1 MKIAR
6 PTTAAEIRQAFL
18 DFFEEKGHT
27 RVASAPLVPHGDD
40 TLLFVNAG
48 MVPFKDTFLGLEKR
62 PYLRATSSQKCM
74 RVSGKHNDLEEVG
87 PSPRHHTF
95 FEMLGNFSFGDYFK
109 REAIHYAWEALTT
122 VFGVPGDRLVAT
134 VFLDD
139 DLAYG
144 VWQNEIGLPAERILR
159 MGEKTNFWS
168 MGDTGPC
175 GPTSE
180 LHFDWGLAACTCGR
194 PDCSVA
200 LDNGCARWLEVWNL
214 VFMQF
219 NQDANGVRTLLPKPG
234 VDTGMGLE
242 RLVSVIQGA
251 AANYDTDLF
260 QPIMRRVQALLGH
273 DDAQMAAQIISYRV
287 IADHAR
293 AITFLIGDGVLPG
306 NEGRNYILRLVLRR
320 AARYGRLLGFSEPF
334 LHQVSCTV
342 IEQLGDVYPELAE
355 RADFIL
361 ATIQHEEE
369 RFLRTLDLGLALLEE
384 LMAEVK
390 TQGGT
395 VLPGDAAFRLWDTY
409 GFPLDLTRDIA
420 AENGLAIDMPGY
432 RAALEQQR
440 QRARAAAQFGGG
452 GEGRDLSVYASVLDR
467 LPAGGV
473 EHLYL
478 LASEAETTVAAIIA
492 GGAPVAQA
500 HEGQLVEIVLAATP
514 FYVESGGQVSD
525 TGVIRSATFE
535 VFGNLEGLTATSPA
549 WEVVVNDT
557 RRPVA
562 GVIVHIG
569 QVTRGTVTEG
579 DRAVAAVNVQRRW
592 DIMRNHTATHLLH
605 AELRRVL
612 GDHVHQAGSLVAPDR
627 LRFDFTHP
635 GTVSEQDLAAIEQ
648 GVSDWIYRNDP
659 VAWRW
664 MAYKDAVAT
673 GAMALFGEKYGD
685 EVRVVEIGAPA
696 PPTDH
701 RSPITDYP
709 SPRSL
714 VSRELCGGN
723 HVHNT
728 AEIGVFHIS
737 SEGSVG
743 SGVRRIEAVTGRGA
757 HALLQ
762 ERLNL
767 LHRAAVTLGV
777 PEVEIDRKAQALLEQ
792 IAGQQKEL
800 ARLRQQ
806 AARQEF
812 QALLGQVVLVADG
825 VQVLAQPVTAA
836 DANVMRQMTDWF
848 RNQLGSG
855 VVVLGAAIDG
865 KPQLVAAVTDDLVS
879 RGVHAGKLVQ
889 AIAKQLGGGGGGR
902 PNLAQAGG
910 VDLAGLPA
918 ALAEAPALVANQ
930 LA

>member
-27 RVASAPLVPHGDD
+27 RVPSAPLVPHGDD

-62 PYLRATSSQKCM
+62 PYVRAASSQKCM

-122 VFGVPGDRLVAT
+122 VFGVPGERLVAT

-144 VWQNEIGLPAERILR
+144 VWCDEIGLPPERILR

-180 LHFDWGLAACTCGR
+180 LHFDWGPAACTCGR

-200 LDNGCARWLEVWNL
+200 LDNGCPRWLEVWNL

-219 NQDANGVRTLLPKPG
+219 NQDASGLRTPLPKPG

-260 QPIMRRVQALLGH
+260 QPIMRRVQELLGH
-273 DDAQMAAQIISYRV
+273 DDAQMASQIIAYRV

-320 AARYGRLLGFSEPF
+320 AARYGRLLGFTEPF
-334 LHQVSCTV
+334 LHQVSRTV
-342 IEQLGDVYPELAE
+342 IEQMGGVYPELAE

-361 ATIQHEEE
+361 STVQHEEE

-390 TQGGT
+390 AQGET
-395 VLPGDAAFRLWDTY
+395 MLPGDAAFRLWDTY

-420 AENGLAIDMPGY
+420 VENGLAIDMAGY

-440 QRARAAAQFGGG
+440 QRARAAAQFGGAG
-452 GEGRDLSVYASVLDR
+452 DGKDLSVYASLLER

-473 EHLYL
+473 DHLYL
-478 LASEAETTVAAIIA
+478 VATEAESTVVAILV
-492 GGAPVAQA
+492 GGVVVEEAQ
-500 HEGQLVEIVLAATP
+500 EGQQAELVLAATP

-525 TGVIRSATFE
+525 TGVIRSATSK
-535 VFGNLEGLTATSPA
+535 VFGNLGGLAPA
-549 WEVVVNDT
+549 WEFTVSDT

-562 GVIVHIG
+562 GVIVHRG
-569 QVTRGTVTEG
+569 QVTRGAVSEG
-579 DRAVAAVNVQRRW
+579 SQAVAAVDVQRRW

-612 GDHVHQAGSLVAPDR
+612 GAHVHQAGSLVAPDR

-635 GTVSEQDLAAIEQ
+635 GVVSPQELAAIEQ

-685 EVRVVEIGAPA
+685 EVRVVEVGAA
-696 PPTDH
+696 NLSALPT
-701 RSPITDYP
+701 
-709 SPRSL
+709 
-714 VSRELCGGN
+714 SRELCGGN

-737 SEGSVG
+737 SEGGVS

-762 ERLNL
+762 SRLDL
-767 LHRAAVTLGV
+767 LHRTAAALGA
-777 PEVEIDRKAQALLEQ
+777 PETEVDRRAQALVEQ
-792 IAGQQKEL
+792 LASQQKEL
-800 ARLRQQ
+800 ARLREQ

-812 QALLGQVVLVADG
+812 QALLSQVVTVDG
-825 VQVLAQPVTAA
+825 VQVLAQPVAAA

-848 RNQLGSG
+848 RNQLGSC
-855 VVVLGAAIDG
+855 VVVLGAGIDG
-865 KPQLVAAVTDDLVS
+865 KPQLVAAVTDDLVA

-918 ALAEAPALVANQ
+918 ALAQAPALVAEQ
-930 LA
+930 TGRSSTSPRS

>member
-62 PYLRATSSQKCM
+62 PYVRAASSQKCM

-180 LHFDWGLAACTCGR
+180 LHFDWGPAACTCGR

-219 NQDANGVRTLLPKPG
+219 DQDANGVRTPLPKPG

-251 AANYDTDLF
+251 TANYDTDLF
-260 QPIMRRVQALLGH
+260 RPIMLRVQELLNH
-273 DDAQMAAQIISYRV
+273 DDAQMAAQYVSYRV

-320 AARYGRLLGFSEPF
+320 AARHGRLLGFTEPF
-334 LHQVSCTV
+334 LHRVSRTV
-342 IEQLGDVYPELAE
+342 IDQMGGVYPELAE

-361 ATIQHEEE
+361 STIQHEEE

-390 TQGGT
+390 AQGQGT
-395 VLPGDAAFRLWDTY
+395 LPGDAAFRLWDTY

-420 AENGLAIDMPGY
+420 VENGLTIDLPGY

-440 QRARAAAQFGGG
+440 QRARAAAQFGGAG
-452 GEGRDLSVYASVLDR
+452 DGKDLSVYAGVLER

-473 EHLYL
+473 DHLYL
-478 LASEAETTVAAIIA
+478 VATESESAVVALIADGAVVSQASA
-492 GGAPVAQA
+492 GQ
-500 HEGQLVEIVLAATP
+500 QVEIVLAATP

-525 TGVIRSATFE
+525 TGIIRSVA
-535 VFGNLEGLTATSPA
+535 GSPS
-549 WEVVVNDT
+549 WEVAVSDT

-562 GVIVHIG
+562 GVIVHRG
-569 QVTRGTVTEG
+569 QVTHGAVTEG
-579 DRAVAAVNVQRRW
+579 SQAVAAVDVQRRW

-612 GDHVHQAGSLVAPDR
+612 GAHVHQAGSLVAPDR

-635 GTVSEQDLAAIEQ
+635 GMVSEQELAAIEQ
-648 GVSDWIYRNDP
+648 GVNDWIYRNDP
-659 VAWRW
+659 VTWRW

-685 EVRVVEIGAPA
+685 EVRVVEVGGAA
-696 PPTDH
+696 LPTL
-701 RSPITDYP
+701 PT
-709 SPRSL
+709 
-714 VSRELCGGN
+714 SRELCGGN
-723 HVHNT
+723 HVNNT

-737 SEGSVG
+737 SEGGVS

-757 HALLQ
+757 HARLQ
-762 ERLNL
+762 ERLGL
-767 LHRAAVTLGV
+767 LHRTASALGA
-777 PEVEIDRKAQALLEQ
+777 PETEIERRAQALMEQ
-792 IAGQQKEL
+792 VASQQKEL
-800 ARLRQQ
+800 ARLREQ

-812 QALLGQVVLVADG
+812 QTLLSKVVAVNG
-825 VQVLAQPVTAA
+825 IQVLAQPVSAA

-855 VVVLGAAIDG
+855 VVVLGAGIDG
-865 KPQLVAAVTDDLVS
+865 KPQLVAAVTDDLVA

-889 AIAKQLGGGGGGR
+889 TIAKRLGGGGGGR

-918 ALAEAPALVANQ
+918 ALAETPALVAEQ
-930 LA
+930 AERSSTSARS

>member
-1 MKIAR
+1 MEAGPGMKIAR

-18 DFFEEKGHT
+18 DYFEEKGHT
-27 RVASAPLVPHGDD
+27 RVPSAPLVPHGDD

-48 MVPFKDTFLGLEKR
+48 MVPFKDAFLGLEKR
-62 PYLRATSSQKCM
+62 PYVRAASSQKCM

-122 VFGVPGDRLVAT
+122 VFGLPGERLVAT
-134 VFLDD
+134 VFSDD
-139 DLAYG
+139 DYAFG

-180 LHFDWGLAACTCGR
+180 LHYDWGAAACTCGQ

-219 NQDANGVRTLLPKPG
+219 NQDASGVRTLLPKPG

-260 QPIMRRVQALLGH
+260 RPLMRRVQELLGH
-273 DDAQMAAQIISYRV
+273 DDAQMAAQIVSYRV

-334 LHQVSCTV
+334 LHQVSRTV
-342 IEQLGDVYPELAE
+342 IDQMGAAYPDLVD

-361 ATIQHEEE
+361 STIKHEEE

-384 LMAEVK
+384 LIAEVK
-390 TQGGT
+390 AQGQT

-420 AENGLAIDMPGY
+420 TENGLSIDMVGY

-452 GEGRDLSVYASVLDR
+452 EGKDLSVYAAVLDN

-478 LASEAETTVAAIIA
+478 LATETETAVAALIA
-492 GGAPVAQA
+492 GGARVSEA
-500 HEGQLVEIVLAATP
+500 HAGQQVEIVLAQTP

-525 TGVIRSATFE
+525 TGVIHSAAG
-535 VFGNLEGLTATSPA
+535 VFPS
-549 WEVVVNDT
+549 WEIAINDT

-562 GVIVHIG
+562 GVIVHSG

-579 DRAVAAVNVQRRW
+579 AAAVAAVDAARRW

-605 AELRRVL
+605 AQLRRVL
-612 GDHVHQAGSLVAPDR
+612 GAHVHQAGSLVAPDR

-635 GTVSEQDLAAIEQ
+635 GMVSPQDLAAIEQ
-648 GVSDWIYRNDP
+648 SVNDWIYRNDP
-659 VAWRW
+659 VSWRW

-685 EVRVVEIGAPA
+685 EVRVVEIGAPSA
-696 PPTDH
+696 PASQSTSLPA
-701 RSPITDYP
+701 SP
-709 SPRSL
+709 L
-714 VSRELCGGN
+714 SRELCGGN
-723 HVHNT
+723 HVNNT
-728 AEIGVFHIS
+728 AEIGVFHIG

-762 ERLNL
+762 ERLDL
-767 LHRAAVTLGV
+767 LHRTASALGV
-777 PEVEIDRKAQALLEQ
+777 PETEVDHKVQALLEQ
-792 IAGQQKEL
+792 VSGQQKEL

-806 AARQEF
+806 LARQEF
-812 QALLGQVVLVADG
+812 QSLLAQVVEVADG
-825 VQVLAQPVTAA
+825 IPVLAQQVAAA

-848 RNQLGSG
+848 RNQLGSC
-855 VVVLGAAIDG
+855 VVVLGAGIDD
-865 KPQLVAAVTDDLVS
+865 KPQLVAAVTDDLVQ

-889 AIAKQLGGGGGGR
+889 AIAKKLGGGGGGR

-918 ALAEAPALVANQ
+918 ALAEAPGLVAQQ
-930 LA
+930 LAAL

>member
-1 MKIAR
+1 
-6 PTTAAEIRQAFL
+6 
-18 DFFEEKGHT
+18 
-27 RVASAPLVPHGDD
+27 
-40 TLLFVNAG
+40 
-48 MVPFKDTFLGLEKR
+48 
-62 PYLRATSSQKCM
+62 
-74 RVSGKHNDLEEVG
+74 
-87 PSPRHHTF
+87 
-95 FEMLGNFSFGDYFK
+95 MLGNFSFGDYFK

-122 VFGVPGDRLVAT
+122 VFGVPGERLVAT
-134 VFLDD
+134 VFSDD
-139 DLAYG
+139 DFAFD
-144 VWQNEIGLPAERILR
+144 VWQNEIGLPPERILR

-180 LHFDWGLAACTCGR
+180 LHYDWGQAACTCGR

-200 LDNGCARWLEVWNL
+200 LDNGCGRWLEVWNL

-219 NQDANGVRTLLPKPG
+219 NQDASGVRTPLPKPG

-260 QPIMRRVQALLGH
+260 RPIMRRVQTLLGH
-273 DDAQMAAQIISYRV
+273 DDAQMAAQIVSYRV

-320 AARYGRLLGFSEPF
+320 AARHGRLLGFTEPF
-334 LHQVSCTV
+334 LHEVSRTV
-342 IEQLGDVYPELAE
+342 VEQMGHAYPELRE
-355 RADFIL
+355 RSDFIL
-361 ATIQHEEE
+361 STIRHEEE
-369 RFLRTLDLGLALLEE
+369 RFLRTLDLGLNLLGE

-390 TQGGT
+390 ARGQA

-420 AENGLAIDMPGY
+420 TENGLAIDMPGY

-440 QRARAAAQFGGG
+440 QRARAAAQFGGA
-452 GEGRDLSVYASVLDR
+452 GEGKDLSVYASVLDR

-478 LASEAETTVAAIIA
+478 LAGEAETTVAAIVVS
-492 GGAPVAQA
+492 GALVSQAQQ
-500 HEGQLVEIVLAATP
+500 GQQVEIVLAATP

-525 TGVIRSATFE
+525 SGVIRSAAG
-535 VFGNLEGLTATSPA
+535 VFPG
-549 WEVVVNDT
+549 WEVVVSDT

-562 GVIVHIG
+562 GVIVHSG
-569 QVTRGTVTEG
+569 QVAHGVVTEG
-579 DRAVAAVNVQRRW
+579 APAVAEVDMARRW

-612 GDHVHQAGSLVAPDR
+612 GTHVRQAGSLVAPDR

-635 GTVSEQDLAAIEQ
+635 GTLSSQEMAAIEQ
-648 GVSDWIYRNDP
+648 GVNDWIYRNDP
-659 VAWRW
+659 VSWRW

-685 EVRVVEIGAPA
+685 EVRVVEIGAPN
-696 PPTDH
+696 H
-701 RSPITDYP
+701 PITQSTNHP
-709 SPRSL
+709 VSQSTNLPASP

-723 HVHNT
+723 HVNNT
-728 AEIGVFHIS
+728 AEIGVFHIG

-743 SGVRRIEAVTGRGA
+743 SGVRRVEAVTGRGA

-762 ERLNL
+762 ERLDL
-767 LHRAAVTLGV
+767 LHRTASVLGV
-777 PEVEIDRKAQALLEQ
+777 PETEVDRKAQALLEQ
-792 IAGQQKEL
+792 VSSQQKEL
-800 ARLRQQ
+800 ARLREDL
-806 AARQEF
+806 ARQEF
-812 QALLGQVVLVADG
+812 RTLLAQVVELDG
-825 VQVLAQPVTAA
+825 GVKVLAQPVAA
-836 DANVMRQMTDWF
+836 VDATVMRQMTDWF

-855 VVVLGAAIDG
+855 VVVLGAGIDG
-865 KPQLVAAVTDDLVS
+865 KPQLVAAVTDDLVA

-889 AIAKQLGGGGGGR
+889 AVAKRLGGGGGGR

-918 ALAEAPALVANQ
+918 ALADVPGLVIAQ

>member
-18 DFFEEKGHT
+18 DYFEEKGHT
-27 RVASAPLVPHGDD
+27 RVASAPMVPHGDD

-62 PYLRATSSQKCM
+62 PYVRAASSQKCM

-109 REAIHYAWEALTT
+109 REAIHYAWEALTM
-122 VFGVPGDRLVAT
+122 VFGIPGERLVAT

-144 VWQNEIGLPAERILR
+144 VWRDEIGLPAERIHR

-180 LHFDWGLAACTCGR
+180 LHYDWGAAACTCGR

-200 LDNGCARWLEVWNL
+200 LDNGCGRWLEVWNL

-219 NQDANGVRTLLPKPG
+219 NQDASGARTPLPKPG

-260 QPIMRRVQALLGH
+260 RPIMLRVQALLGH
-273 DDAQMAAQIISYRV
+273 DDGQMAAQIIAYRV

-306 NEGRNYILRLVLRR
+306 NEGRSYILRLVLRR
-320 AARYGRLLGFSEPF
+320 AARYGRLLGFTEPF
-334 LHQVSCTV
+334 LHQVSRTV
-342 IEQLGDVYPELAE
+342 IDQMGEVYPELRE

-361 ATIQHEEE
+361 STIKHEEE
-369 RFLRTLDLGLALLEE
+369 RFLRTLDLGLNLLEE

-390 TQGGT
+390 GQGQA

-409 GFPLDLTRDIA
+409 GFPLDMTRDIA
-420 AENGLAIDMPGY
+420 TENGLAIDMPGY

-440 QRARAAAQFGGG
+440 QRARAAAQFGGA
-452 GEGRDLSVYASVLDR
+452 GEGKDLSVYAGVLDR

-478 LASEAETTVAAIIA
+478 LAGEAETTVAAIIA
-492 GGAPVAQA
+492 NGALVSQAQQ
-500 HEGQLVEIVLAATP
+500 GQQVEIVLAATP

-525 TGVIRSATFE
+525 TGVIRSVAGASL
-535 VFGNLEGLTATSPA
+535 GNR
-549 WEVVVNDT
+549 WEVVVGDM

-562 GVIVHIG
+562 GVIVHSG
-569 QVTRGTVTEG
+569 QVVRGVVTEG
-579 DRAVAAVNVQRRW
+579 TPAVAAVDVARRW

-612 GDHVHQAGSLVAPDR
+612 GTHVHQAGSLVAPDR

-635 GTVSEQDLAAIEQ
+635 GMLSEQELTAIEQ
-648 GVSDWIYRNDP
+648 GVNDAIYSNYP
-659 VAWRW
+659 VDWRW
-664 MAYKDAVAT
+664 MAYKDALTT

-685 EVRVVEIGAPA
+685 EVRVVEIGASTA
-696 PPTDH
+696 PNYQSTNQ
-701 RSPITDYP
+701 PI
-709 SPRSL
+709 SS

-723 HVHNT
+723 HVNNT
-728 AEIGVFHIS
+728 SQIGVFHLG
-737 SEGSVG
+737 SESSVG

-762 ERLNL
+762 ERLDL
-767 LHRAAVTLGV
+767 LHRTASALGV
-777 PEVEIDRKAQALLEQ
+777 PETEVDRKVQALLEQ
-792 IAGQQKEL
+792 VSSQQKEL
-800 ARLRQQ
+800 ARLREVL
-806 AARQEF
+806 ARQEF
-812 QALLGQVVLVADG
+812 QTLLAQVVELEGG
-825 VQVLAQPVTAA
+825 VKVLAQQVVAA
-836 DANVMRQMTDWF
+836 DATVMRQMTDWF
-848 RNQLGSG
+848 RNQLGSC
-855 VVVLGAAIDG
+855 VVVLGAGIDG
-865 KPQLVAAVTDDLVS
+865 KPQLVAAVTDDLVA

-889 AIAKQLGGGGGGR
+889 AVAKRLGGGGGGR

-918 ALAEAPALVANQ
+918 ALAEVPGLVAEQ
-930 LA
+930 LG

>member
-18 DFFEEKGHT
+18 DYFEEKGHT
-27 RVASAPLVPHGDD
+27 RVASAPMVPHGDD

-62 PYLRATSSQKCM
+62 PYVRAASSQKCM

-109 REAIHYAWEALTT
+109 REAIHYAWEALTM
-122 VFGVPGDRLVAT
+122 VFGIPGERLVAT

-144 VWQNEIGLPAERILR
+144 VWRDEIGLPAERIHR

-180 LHFDWGLAACTCGR
+180 LHYDWGAAACTCGR

-200 LDNGCARWLEVWNL
+200 LDNGCGRWLEVWNL

-219 NQDANGVRTLLPKPG
+219 NQDASGARTPLPKPG

-260 QPIMRRVQALLGH
+260 RPIMLRVQALLGH
-273 DDAQMAAQIISYRV
+273 DDGQMAAQIIAYRV

-306 NEGRNYILRLVLRR
+306 NEGRSYILRLVLRR
-320 AARYGRLLGFSEPF
+320 AARYGRLLGFTEPF
-334 LHQVSCTV
+334 LHQVSRTV
-342 IEQLGDVYPELAE
+342 IDQMGEVYPELRE

-361 ATIQHEEE
+361 STIKHEEE
-369 RFLRTLDLGLALLEE
+369 RFLRTLDLGLNLLEE

-390 TQGGT
+390 GQGQA

-409 GFPLDLTRDIA
+409 GFPLDMTRDIA
-420 AENGLAIDMPGY
+420 TENGLAIDMPGY

-440 QRARAAAQFGGG
+440 QRARAAAQFGGA
-452 GEGRDLSVYASVLDR
+452 GEGKDLSVYAGVLDR

-478 LASEAETTVAAIIA
+478 LAGEAETTVAAIIA
-492 GGAPVAQA
+492 NGALVSQAQQ
-500 HEGQLVEIVLAATP
+500 GQQVEIVLAATP

-525 TGVIRSATFE
+525 TGVIRSVAGASL
-535 VFGNLEGLTATSPA
+535 GNR
-549 WEVVVNDT
+549 WEVVVGDM

-562 GVIVHIG
+562 GVIVHSG
-569 QVTRGTVTEG
+569 QVVRGVVTEG
-579 DRAVAAVNVQRRW
+579 TPAVAAVDVARRW

-612 GDHVHQAGSLVAPDR
+612 GTHVHQAGSLVAPDR

-635 GTVSEQDLAAIEQ
+635 GMLSEQELTAIEQ
-648 GVSDWIYRNDP
+648 GVNDAIYSNYP
-659 VAWRW
+659 VDWRW
-664 MAYKDAVAT
+664 MAYKDALTT

-685 EVRVVEIGAPA
+685 EVRVVEIGASTA
-696 PPTDH
+696 PNYQSTNQ
-701 RSPITDYP
+701 PI
-709 SPRSL
+709 SS

-723 HVHNT
+723 HVNNT
-728 AEIGVFHIS
+728 SQIGVFHLG
-737 SEGSVG
+737 SESSVG

-762 ERLNL
+762 ERLDL
-767 LHRAAVTLGV
+767 LQPPRPWAYPRPRSTARCRRCWSKCPANRRNWPGCV
-777 PEVEIDRKAQALLEQ
+777 KCW
-792 IAGQQKEL
+792 L
-800 ARLRQQ
+800 ARSSRLFWLRWSSWK
-806 AARQEF
+806 AA
-812 QALLGQVVLVADG
+812 
-825 VQVLAQPVTAA
+825 
-836 DANVMRQMTDWF
+836 
-848 RNQLGSG
+848 
-855 VVVLGAAIDG
+855 
-865 KPQLVAAVTDDLVS
+865 S
-879 RGVHAGKLVQ
+879 RCWPSRWSRLTPLSCA
-889 AIAKQLGGGGGGR
+889 R
-902 PNLAQAGG
+902 
-910 VDLAGLPA
+910 
-918 ALAEAPALVANQ
+918 
-930 LA
+930 

>member
-62 PYLRATSSQKCM
+62 PYLRAASSQKCM

-144 VWQNEIGLPAERILR
+144 VWQNEIGLPPERILR

-180 LHFDWGLAACTCGR
+180 LHYDWGAAACTCGQ

-214 VFMQF
+214 VFMQY
-219 NQDANGVRTLLPKPG
+219 NQDASGVRTLLPKPG

-260 QPIMRRVQALLGH
+260 QPIMRHVQKLLGH
-273 DDAQMAAQIISYRV
+273 DDSQMAAQSISYRV

-320 AARYGRLLGFSEPF
+320 AARYGRLLGFTQPF
-334 LHQVSCTV
+334 LHQVSRTV
-342 IEQLGDVYPELAE
+342 IEQMGDAYPDLRE

-361 ATIQHEEE
+361 STIQHEEE

-384 LMAEVK
+384 LVAAVQARGE
-390 TQGGT
+390 T

-420 AENGLAIDMPGY
+420 TENGLTIDMPGY

-452 GEGRDLSVYASVLDR
+452 DGRDLTVYAAVLDR

-473 EHLYL
+473 DHLYL
-478 LASEAETTVAAIIA
+478 TAVEAETKVVALFVDGVPA
-492 GGAPVAQA
+492 VQV
-500 HEGQLVEIVLAATP
+500 HQGQQVEVVLAATP

-525 TGVIRSATFE
+525 TGVIRSAAGEFP
-535 VFGNLEGLTATSPA
+535 S
-549 WEVVVNDT
+549 WEVTVSDT

-562 GVIVHIG
+562 GVIVHVG
-569 QVTRGTVTEG
+569 QVTRGTVAEG
-579 DRAVAAVNVQRRW
+579 SQAVAAVDVQRRW

-612 GDHVHQAGSLVAPDR
+612 GAHVHQAGSLVAPDR

-635 GTVSEQDLAAIEQ
+635 GTVGAQELAAIEQ
-648 GVSDWIYRNDP
+648 GVNDWIYRNDP
-659 VAWRW
+659 VNWRW

-685 EVRVVEIGAPA
+685 EVRVVEVSATNLPLSQSTNL
-696 PPTDH
+696 PS
-701 RSPITDYP
+701 SP
-709 SPRSL
+709 L
-714 VSRELCGGN
+714 SRELCGGN
-723 HVHNT
+723 HVNHT

-762 ERLNL
+762 ERLGL
-767 LHRAAVTLGV
+767 LQRTAALLGV
-777 PEVEIDRKAQALLEQ
+777 PENELDRKTQALLEQ
-792 IAGQQKEL
+792 SAAQQKEL
-800 ARLRQQ
+800 ARLREQ

-812 QALLGQVVLVADG
+812 QALLSRVVQVDG

-836 DANVMRQMTDWF
+836 DLNVMRQMTDWF

-865 KPQLVAAVTDDLVS
+865 KPQLVAAVTDDLVA
-879 RGVHAGKLVQ
+879 RGLHAGKLVQ

-910 VDLAGLPA
+910 VDVAGLPP
-918 ALAEAPALVANQ
+918 ALAETPVLVANQ
-930 LA
+930 LS

>member
-1 MKIAR
+1 MNIAR

-18 DFFEEKGHT
+18 DYFEEKGHT
-27 RVASAPLVPHGDD
+27 HVPSAPLVPHGDD

-62 PYLRATSSQKCM
+62 PYVRAASSQKCM

-109 REAIHYAWEALTT
+109 REAIHYAWEALTM
-122 VFGVPGDRLVAT
+122 VFGVAGERLVAT

-144 VWQNEIGLPAERILR
+144 VWRNEIGLPPERILR

-180 LHFDWGLAACTCGR
+180 LHYDWGPAACTCGR
-194 PDCSVA
+194 ADCSVA

-219 NQDANGVRTLLPKPG
+219 NQDASGARTPLPKPG

-260 QPIMRRVQALLGH
+260 RPIMLRVQALLGH
-273 DDAQMAAQIISYRV
+273 DDAQMAAQIIAYRV

-320 AARYGRLLGFSEPF
+320 AARYGRLLGFTEPF
-334 LHQVSCTV
+334 LHEVSRTV
-342 IEQLGDVYPELAE
+342 IEQMGGVYPELRE

-361 ATIQHEEE
+361 STIRHEEE
-369 RFLRTLDLGLALLEE
+369 RFLRTLDLGLNLLGD

-390 TQGGT
+390 AQGQA

-409 GFPLDLTRDIA
+409 GFPLDMTRDIA
-420 AENGLAIDMPGY
+420 GENGLQIDMPGY

-440 QRARAAAQFGGG
+440 QRARAAAQFGGA
-452 GEGRDLSVYASVLDR
+452 GEGKDLSVYAGVLDR

-478 LASEAETTVAAIIA
+478 LAGEAETTVAAIVA
-492 GGAPVAQA
+492 NGALVSQAQQ
-500 HEGQLVEIVLAATP
+500 GQQVEIVLAATP

-525 TGVIRSATFE
+525 TGVIRSAAGASL
-535 VFGNLEGLTATSPA
+535 GNR
-549 WEVVVNDT
+549 WEVVVGDT

-562 GVIVHIG
+562 GVIVHSG
-569 QVTRGTVTEG
+569 QVVHGVVTEG
-579 DRAVAAVNVQRRW
+579 APAAAEVDMARRW

-612 GDHVHQAGSLVAPDR
+612 GTHVHQAGSLVAPDR

-635 GTVSEQDLAAIEQ
+635 GMLSEQELAAIEH
-648 GVSDWIYRNDP
+648 GVNDAIFSNHS
-659 VAWRW
+659 VDWRW

-685 EVRVVEIGAPA
+685 EVRVVEVGAPSA
-696 PPTDH
+696 PINQSTH
-701 RSPITDYP
+701 QPI
-709 SPRSL
+709 SL
-714 VSRELCGGN
+714 ISRELCGGN
-723 HVHNT
+723 HVNNT
-728 AEIGVFHIS
+728 SQIGVFHVG

-743 SGVRRIEAVTGRGA
+743 SGVRRIEALTGRGA

-762 ERLNL
+762 ERLDL
-767 LHRAAVTLGV
+767 LQRTASTLGV
-777 PEVEIDRKAQALLEQ
+777 PATEVDRKVQALLEQ
-792 IAGQQKEL
+792 VSSQQKEL
-800 ARLRQQ
+800 ARLREEL
-806 AARQEF
+806 ARQEF
-812 QALLGQVVLVADG
+812 QTLLAQVVEIQGG
-825 VQVLAQPVTAA
+825 VKVLAQQVAAA
-836 DANVMRQMTDWF
+836 DSNVMRQMTDWF

-855 VVVLGAAIDG
+855 VVVLGAGIDG
-865 KPQLVAAVTDDLVS
+865 KPQLVAAVTDDLVG

-889 AIAKQLGGGGGGR
+889 AVARRLGGGGGGR

-918 ALAEAPALVANQ
+918 ALAEVSGLVAGQ
-930 LA
+930 LG

>member
-1 MKIAR
+1 MNIAR

-27 RVASAPLVPHGDD
+27 RVASAPLVPHGDA

-62 PYLRATSSQKCM
+62 PYVRAASSQKCM

-122 VFGVPGDRLVAT
+122 VFGVPGERLVAT
-134 VFLDD
+134 VFTDD
-139 DLAYG
+139 DLAFD
-144 VWQNEIGLPAERILR
+144 VWRNEIGLPPERIHR

-180 LHFDWGLAACTCGR
+180 LHFDWGPAACTCGQA
-194 PDCSVA
+194 DCSVA

-219 NQDANGVRTLLPKPG
+219 NQDASGARTLLPKPG

-260 QPIMRRVQALLGH
+260 RPIMLRVQELLGH
-273 DDAQMAAQIISYRV
+273 SDAQMAEQTIAYRV

-320 AARYGRLLGFSEPF
+320 AARYGRLLGFTEPF
-334 LHQVSCTV
+334 LHKVSRTV
-342 IEQLGDVYPELAE
+342 IEQMGQAYPELNE
-355 RADFIL
+355 RADFIRS
-361 ATIQHEEE
+361 TIRHEED
-369 RFLRTLDLGLALLEE
+369 RFLRTLGLGLTLLED

-390 TQGGT
+390 SQGQT

-409 GFPLDLTRDIA
+409 GFPLDMTRDIA
-420 AENGLAIDMPGY
+420 AENGLGIDMPGY

-440 QRARAAAQFGGG
+440 QRARASAQFGGA
-452 GEGRDLSVYASVLDR
+452 GEGKDLSVYASVLDR

-473 EHLYL
+473 DHVYLY
-478 LASEAETTVAAIIA
+478 ATEAETTVTAIIA
-492 GGAPVAQA
+492 GGALAGQAQ
-500 HEGQLVEIVLAATP
+500 EGQQVEIVLAATP

-525 TGVIRSATFE
+525 TGLIRSVAGAFP
-535 VFGNLEGLTATSPA
+535 S
-549 WEVVVNDT
+549 WEVRIEDT

-569 QVTRGTVTEG
+569 RVITGVVREG
-579 DRAVAAVNVQRRW
+579 DQAVAAVDVQRRW

-612 GDHVHQAGSLVAPDR
+612 GTHVHQAGSLVAPDR

-635 GTVSEQDLAAIEQ
+635 GTVSEQEMAAIEQ
-648 GVSDWIYRNDP
+648 GVNEWIYRNDP
-659 VAWRW
+659 VNWRW
-664 MAYKDAVAT
+664 MAHKDAIAS

-685 EVRVVEIGAPA
+685 EVRVVEIGATNLPTSQSTNLPISQSTNLPA
-696 PPTDH
+696 PP
-701 RSPITDYP
+701 
-709 SPRSL
+709 L
-714 VSRELCGGN
+714 SRELCGGN
-723 HVHNT
+723 HVNNT
-728 AEIGVFHIS
+728 AEIGVFHIG

-743 SGVRRIEAVTGRGA
+743 AGVRRIEAVTGRGA
-757 HALLQ
+757 HAMLQ

-767 LHRAAVTLGV
+767 LHRAANTLGV
-777 PEVEIDRKAQALLEQ
+777 PENELDRKAQALVDQ
-792 IAGQQKEL
+792 VASQQREL
-800 ARLRQQ
+800 ARLREQL
-806 AARQEF
+806 ARQEV
-812 QALLGQVVLVADG
+812 QALLAQVVETAG
-825 VQVLAQPVTAA
+825 IKVLATPVAAA

-865 KPQLVAAVTDDLVS
+865 KPHLVAAVTDDLAA

-889 AIAKQLGGGGGGR
+889 AVAKKLGGGGGGR
-902 PNLAQAGG
+902 PTLAQAGG

-918 ALAEAPALVANQ
+918 ALADVPALVAEQ
-930 LA
+930 LAAE

>member
-27 RVASAPLVPHGDD
+27 RVASAPLTPHGDD

-62 PYLRATSSQKCM
+62 PYVRAASSQKCM

-144 VWQNEIGLPAERILR
+144 VWQNEIGLPPQRILR

-180 LHFDWGLAACTCGR
+180 LHFDWGAAACTCGR

-200 LDNGCARWLEVWNL
+200 LDNGCPRWLEVWNL

-219 NQDANGVRTLLPKPG
+219 NQDASGVRTPLPKPG

-260 QPIMRRVQALLGH
+260 RPIMLRVQELLNH
-273 DDAQMAAQIISYRV
+273 DDSQMAAQHVSYRV

-320 AARYGRLLGFSEPF
+320 AARYGRLLGFDEPF
-334 LHQVSCTV
+334 LHQVSRTV
-342 IEQLGDVYPELAE
+342 IDQMGGVYPELAE

-361 ATIQHEEE
+361 ATIKHEEE
-369 RFLRTLDLGLALLEE
+369 RFLRTLDLGLNLLSE
-384 LMAEVK
+384 LVAEVK
-390 TQGGT
+390 ARGET

-420 AENGLAIDMPGY
+420 TENGLVIDMPGY

-440 QRARAAAQFGGG
+440 QRARAAAQFGGA
-452 GEGRDLSVYASVLDR
+452 GEGKDLSVYAGVLER

-473 EHLYL
+473 DHVYLY
-478 LASEAETTVAAIIA
+478 ATETESTVAAIIA
-492 GGAPVAQA
+492 GGAVVRQA
-500 HEGQLVEIVLAATP
+500 SEGQQVEIVLAATP

-525 TGVIRSATFE
+525 TGVIRSAAG
-535 VFGNLEGLTATSPA
+535 VFPS
-549 WEVVVNDT
+549 WEVTVGDT

-562 GVIVHIG
+562 GVIVHSG
-569 QVTRGTVTEG
+569 QVTRGVVAEG
-579 DRAVAAVNVQRRW
+579 SQAVAAVDVQRRW

-612 GDHVHQAGSLVAPDR
+612 GTHVRQAGSLVAPDR

-635 GTVSEQDLAAIEQ
+635 GMVSEQEMAAIER
-648 GVSDWIYRNDP
+648 GVNDWIYRNDP

-685 EVRVVEIGAPA
+685 EVRVVEIGPPA
-696 PPTDH
+696 GPVAQSPNQ
-701 RSPITDYP
+701 PITP
-709 SPRSL
+709 

-723 HVHNT
+723 HVNNT
-728 AEIGVFHIS
+728 AEIGVFHIG

-762 ERLNL
+762 ERLGL
-767 LHRAAVTLGV
+767 LHRTAAALGV
-777 PEVEIDRKAQALLEQ
+777 PESELERKAQALVEQ
-792 IAGQQKEL
+792 IASQQKEL
-800 ARLRQQ
+800 VRLREQ
-806 AARQEF
+806 AARQEV
-812 QALLGQVVLVADG
+812 QALLDKVVEAGG
-825 VQVLAQPVTAA
+825 VKVLAQQVSAA

-889 AIAKQLGGGGGGR
+889 AIAKKLGGGGGGR

-918 ALAEAPALVANQ
+918 ALAETPALVAGQ
-930 LA
+930 LTHS

>member
-18 DFFEEKGHT
+18 DYFEEKGHT
-27 RVASAPLVPHGDD
+27 RVASAPMVPHGDD

-62 PYLRATSSQKCM
+62 AYVRAASSQKCM

-122 VFGVPGDRLVAT
+122 VFGVPGERLVAT

-144 VWQNEIGLPAERILR
+144 VWQNEIGLPPERILR

-180 LHFDWGLAACTCGR
+180 MHFDWGLAACTCGR

-219 NQDANGVRTLLPKPG
+219 NQDANGVRTPLPKPG

-260 QPIMRRVQALLGH
+260 RPIMLRVQALLGH
-273 DDAQMAAQIISYRV
+273 DDAQMAAQIIAYRV

-320 AARYGRLLGFSEPF
+320 AARYGRLLGFNEPF
-334 LHQVSCTV
+334 LHEVSRTV
-342 IEQLGDVYPELAE
+342 IEQMGSVYPELRE

-361 ATIQHEEE
+361 ATVKHEEE
-369 RFLRTLDLGLALLEE
+369 RFLRTLDLGLNLLEE
-384 LMAEVK
+384 LMAGVK
-390 TQGGT
+390 AQGDT

-420 AENGLAIDMPGY
+420 TENGLQIDMPGY

-440 QRARAAAQFGGG
+440 QRARAAAQFGGA
-452 GEGRDLSVYASVLDR
+452 GEGKDLSVYAGVLDR

-478 LASEAETTVAAIIA
+478 LASEAETTVAAIIVN
-492 GGAPVAQA
+492 GALVSQAQQ
-500 HEGQLVEIVLAATP
+500 GQQVEIVLVQTP

-525 TGVIRSATFE
+525 TGVIRSAGGASL
-535 VFGNLEGLTATSPA
+535 GNR
-549 WEVVVNDT
+549 WEVVVGDT

-562 GVIVHIG
+562 GVIVHSG
-569 QVTRGTVTEG
+569 QVVHGVVTEG
-579 DRAVAAVNVQRRW
+579 APAIAEVDVQRRW

-612 GDHVHQAGSLVAPDR
+612 GTHVRQAGSLVAPDR

-635 GTVSEQDLAAIEQ
+635 GMLSPQEMAAIEQ
-648 GVSDWIYRNDP
+648 GVNAWIYRNDP

-685 EVRVVEIGAPA
+685 EVRVVEVGA
-696 PPTDH
+696 
-701 RSPITDYP
+701 SNQPITQSPNLPP
-709 SPRSL
+709 SP

-723 HVHNT
+723 HVNNT
-728 AEIGVFHIS
+728 AEIGVFHIG

-762 ERLNL
+762 ERLEL
-767 LHRAAVTLGV
+767 LHRTASTLGV
-777 PEVEIDRKAQALLEQ
+777 PEAEVDRKVQALLEQ
-792 IAGQQKEL
+792 ASAQQKEL
-800 ARLRQQ
+800 ARLREQL
-806 AARQEF
+806 ARQEF
-812 QALLGQVVLVADG
+812 QVLLAQVIELEGG
-825 VQVLAQPVTAA
+825 VNVLAQPVTAA

-848 RNQLGSG
+848 KNQLGSG

-865 KPQLVAAVTDDLVS
+865 KPQLVAAVTDDLVG

-889 AIAKQLGGGGGGR
+889 AVARRLGGGGGGR

-910 VDLAGLPA
+910 VALAGLPA
-918 ALAEAPALVANQ
+918 ALADVPGLVAGQ
-930 LA
+930 LG